1 MLRLSRSLLSAERR
15 VAPLLR
21 RAFSSLPEGVSPLT
35 MPSLSPTMETGS
47 LSAWLKKEGEEVN
60 AGEVLCQVETD
71 KAVVDYE
78 MQDDAVVAKIIC
90 PEGSADLPIGAL
102 LAYTVEDLDA
112 YKQLLDSGALANLSA
127 EAPSASEPV
136 AKAEPEAASAPTP
149 AAESS
154 HSGRVPLIKFLGK
167 RSLLSE
173 FNHSPLEE
181 PVKPAA
187 AAPAAQPVATPTVAA
202 DAEYED
208 LPLSNMRKIIA
219 KRLAASKQEV
229 PHSYTS
235 IDCEIDTILKFR
247 KQLKTKHDVK
257 VGMNDFILKAVALA
271 LRDVP
276 EANCF
281 FDVKTQSVQPNASVD
296 VSVAVATPSGL
307 ITPIVPKVDTLGLS
321 GVNSIFMELVMRARQ
336 NKLKPEEFQG
346 GSFTVSNLGSF
357 GIDQFRAVIN
367 PPQACILAVGGG
379 RKEVLPPL
387 EIVEGVNPEP
397 RIATL
402 MNVTLSSDRRVVD
415 GVIAGQFLQVFKAYM
430 ENPELMFIANS
441 AFGGEFASTMAS
453 IQQNENP
460 EGVYEVLERIGE
472 GSYGKVY
479 KAVNK
484 SNAEVVALKVVP
496 VESEDRATFDELTR
510 EIRILER
517 CESPFV
523 VHYRGSFSYESQLWI
538 AMEFCAAGSLAD
550 LHVLR
555 GRHVLSEPEIAAVC
569 ANVALGLAHL
579 HSQGL
584 IHRDIKAGNLLLNGD
599 GVTKLADFGVSAQ
612 LTATVGKRRTVI
624 GTPFWMAPEV
634 IQEAQYDCKAD
645 LWSLGITALELAE
658 GEPPLAHMHPMR
670 AIFLIPN
677 RAPPELREPNK
688 HSAEFRN
695 FLAVCLK
702 KDPQERAS
710 AEELLRHPFIAR
722 NVERLR
728 ANSER
733 AASGGRMAGLP
744 VLQEL
749 VEQSLEL
756 VHEARQ
762 RGAEDEAEFRD
773 AATGRPD
780 GSLSV
785 ADLST
790 MLRNGSMFSNGTGN
804 FGGFGGSDTAVGFSS
819 MRLNG
824 FGGGTTVFSSSAS
837 MDEERCGTMVYR
849 GDDNKSTNST
859 MESTSSETR
868 EREITSSDL
877 YGTMIPV
884 SASGTVRPPPAP
896 VVPVF
901 NSRSSSRSSSHGSS
915 QGETTKPEAESN
927 EPSFMKYFRR
937 ITSSKSGTIR
947 AAGAT
952 EASLRTVQQKLR
964 QLEED
969 YDRDREELARR
980 FEKQKAELERELS

>member
-1 MLRLSRSLLSAERR
+1 
-15 VAPLLR
+15 
-21 RAFSSLPEGVSPLT
+21 
-35 MPSLSPTMETGS
+35 
-47 LSAWLKKEGEEVN
+47 
-60 AGEVLCQVETD
+60 
-71 KAVVDYE
+71 
-78 MQDDAVVAKIIC
+78 
-90 PEGSADLPIGAL
+90 
-102 LAYTVEDLDA
+102 
-112 YKQLLDSGALANLSA
+112 
-127 EAPSASEPV
+127 
-136 AKAEPEAASAPTP
+136 
-149 AAESS
+149 
-154 HSGRVPLIKFLGK
+154 
-167 RSLLSE
+167 
-173 FNHSPLEE
+173 
-181 PVKPAA
+181 
-187 AAPAAQPVATPTVAA
+187 
-202 DAEYED
+202 
-208 LPLSNMRKIIA
+208 
-219 KRLAASKQEV
+219 
-229 PHSYTS
+229 
-235 IDCEIDTILKFR
+235 
-247 KQLKTKHDVK
+247 
-257 VGMNDFILKAVALA
+257 
-271 LRDVP
+271 
-276 EANCF
+276 
-281 FDVKTQSVQPNASVD
+281 
-296 VSVAVATPSGL
+296 
-307 ITPIVPKVDTLGLS
+307 
-321 GVNSIFMELVMRARQ
+321 
-336 NKLKPEEFQG
+336 
-346 GSFTVSNLGSF
+346 
-357 GIDQFRAVIN
+357 
-367 PPQACILAVGGG
+367 
-379 RKEVLPPL
+379 
-387 EIVEGVNPEP
+387 
-397 RIATL
+397 
-402 MNVTLSSDRRVVD
+402 
-415 GVIAGQFLQVFKAYM
+415 
-430 ENPELMFIANS
+430 
-441 AFGGEFASTMAS
+441 MAS

-555 GRHVLSEPEIAAVC
+555 GRHVL
-569 ANVALGLAHL
+569 
-579 HSQGL
+579 
-584 IHRDIKAGNLLLNGD
+584 K
-599 GVTKLADFGVSAQ
+599 
-612 LTATVGKRRTVI
+612 
-624 GTPFWMAPEV
+624 
-634 IQEAQYDCKAD
+634 
-645 LWSLGITALELAE
+645 LAE

-688 HSAEFRN
+688 YSAEFRN

-733 AASGGRMAGLP
+733 AAGGGRMAGLP

-762 RGAEDEAEFRD
+762 RGTEDEAEFRD

-837 MDEERCGTMVYR
+837 MDEEGCGTMVYR

-937 ITSSKSGTIR
+937 ITSSSSKSGTIR

>member
-1 MLRLSRSLLSAERR
+1 
-15 VAPLLR
+15 
-21 RAFSSLPEGVSPLT
+21 
-35 MPSLSPTMETGS
+35 
-47 LSAWLKKEGEEVN
+47 
-60 AGEVLCQVETD
+60 
-71 KAVVDYE
+71 
-78 MQDDAVVAKIIC
+78 
-90 PEGSADLPIGAL
+90 
-102 LAYTVEDLDA
+102 
-112 YKQLLDSGALANLSA
+112 
-127 EAPSASEPV
+127 
-136 AKAEPEAASAPTP
+136 
-149 AAESS
+149 
-154 HSGRVPLIKFLGK
+154 
-167 RSLLSE
+167 
-173 FNHSPLEE
+173 
-181 PVKPAA
+181 
-187 AAPAAQPVATPTVAA
+187 
-202 DAEYED
+202 
-208 LPLSNMRKIIA
+208 
-219 KRLAASKQEV
+219 
-229 PHSYTS
+229 
-235 IDCEIDTILKFR
+235 
-247 KQLKTKHDVK
+247 
-257 VGMNDFILKAVALA
+257 
-271 LRDVP
+271 
-276 EANCF
+276 
-281 FDVKTQSVQPNASVD
+281 
-296 VSVAVATPSGL
+296 
-307 ITPIVPKVDTLGLS
+307 
-321 GVNSIFMELVMRARQ
+321 
-336 NKLKPEEFQG
+336 
-346 GSFTVSNLGSF
+346 
-357 GIDQFRAVIN
+357 
-367 PPQACILAVGGG
+367 
-379 RKEVLPPL
+379 
-387 EIVEGVNPEP
+387 
-397 RIATL
+397 
-402 MNVTLSSDRRVVD
+402 
-415 GVIAGQFLQVFKAYM
+415 
-430 ENPELMFIANS
+430 
-441 AFGGEFASTMAS
+441 MAS
-453 IQQNENP
+453 IQRNENP

-496 VESEDRATFDELTR
+496 VESEDRAAFDELTR

-555 GRHVLSEPEIAAVC
+555 GRRVLSEPEIAAVC

-599 GVTKLADFGVSAQ
+599 GVAKLADFGVSAQ

-634 IQEAQYDCKAD
+634 IQEAHYDCKVD

-688 HSAEFRN
+688 YSTEFRD
-695 FLAVCLK
+695 FIAVCLK

-710 AEELLRHPFIAR
+710 ADELLRHPFIAR
-722 NVERLR
+722 SVERLR
-728 ANSER
+728 ANSGR
-733 AASGGRMAGLP
+733 AGNGGRMAGLP

-756 VHEARQ
+756 VHEARL

-790 MLRNGSMFSNGTGN
+790 MLRNGSLLNGTGG

-824 FGGGTTVFSSSAS
+824 FGGTTVFSNAGGE
-837 MDEERCGTMVYR
+837 DGCGTMVYR

-877 YGTMIPV
+877 YGTMIPI

-896 VVPVF
+896 VAPVS
-901 NSRSSSRSSSHGSS
+901 NSRTSSRSSRESS

-937 ITSSKSGTIR
+937 ITSSSSKSGTIR

-969 YDRDREELARR
+969 YERDREELARR
-980 FEKQKAELERELS
+980 FEKQKAELERELESLGFTS

>member
-1 MLRLSRSLLSAERR
+1 
-15 VAPLLR
+15 
-21 RAFSSLPEGVSPLT
+21 
-35 MPSLSPTMETGS
+35 
-47 LSAWLKKEGEEVN
+47 
-60 AGEVLCQVETD
+60 
-71 KAVVDYE
+71 
-78 MQDDAVVAKIIC
+78 
-90 PEGSADLPIGAL
+90 
-102 LAYTVEDLDA
+102 
-112 YKQLLDSGALANLSA
+112 
-127 EAPSASEPV
+127 
-136 AKAEPEAASAPTP
+136 
-149 AAESS
+149 
-154 HSGRVPLIKFLGK
+154 
-167 RSLLSE
+167 
-173 FNHSPLEE
+173 
-181 PVKPAA
+181 
-187 AAPAAQPVATPTVAA
+187 
-202 DAEYED
+202 
-208 LPLSNMRKIIA
+208 
-219 KRLAASKQEV
+219 
-229 PHSYTS
+229 
-235 IDCEIDTILKFR
+235 
-247 KQLKTKHDVK
+247 
-257 VGMNDFILKAVALA
+257 
-271 LRDVP
+271 
-276 EANCF
+276 
-281 FDVKTQSVQPNASVD
+281 
-296 VSVAVATPSGL
+296 
-307 ITPIVPKVDTLGLS
+307 
-321 GVNSIFMELVMRARQ
+321 
-336 NKLKPEEFQG
+336 
-346 GSFTVSNLGSF
+346 
-357 GIDQFRAVIN
+357 
-367 PPQACILAVGGG
+367 
-379 RKEVLPPL
+379 
-387 EIVEGVNPEP
+387 
-397 RIATL
+397 
-402 MNVTLSSDRRVVD
+402 
-415 GVIAGQFLQVFKAYM
+415 
-430 ENPELMFIANS
+430 
-441 AFGGEFASTMAS
+441 MAS

-523 VHYRGSFSYESQLWI
+523 VQYRGSFSYESQLWI

-555 GRHVLSEPEIAAVC
+555 GRHVL
-569 ANVALGLAHL
+569 
-579 HSQGL
+579 
-584 IHRDIKAGNLLLNGD
+584 K
-599 GVTKLADFGVSAQ
+599 
-612 LTATVGKRRTVI
+612 
-624 GTPFWMAPEV
+624 
-634 IQEAQYDCKAD
+634 
-645 LWSLGITALELAE
+645 LAE

-688 HSAEFRN
+688 YSAEFRN

-728 ANSER
+728 SNSER

-837 MDEERCGTMVYR
+837 MDEEGCGTMVYR

-937 ITSSKSGTIR
+937 ITSSSSKSGTIR

-969 YDRDREELARR
+969 YDRNREELARR

>member
-1 MLRLSRSLLSAERR
+1 
-15 VAPLLR
+15 
-21 RAFSSLPEGVSPLT
+21 
-35 MPSLSPTMETGS
+35 
-47 LSAWLKKEGEEVN
+47 
-60 AGEVLCQVETD
+60 
-71 KAVVDYE
+71 
-78 MQDDAVVAKIIC
+78 
-90 PEGSADLPIGAL
+90 
-102 LAYTVEDLDA
+102 
-112 YKQLLDSGALANLSA
+112 
-127 EAPSASEPV
+127 
-136 AKAEPEAASAPTP
+136 
-149 AAESS
+149 
-154 HSGRVPLIKFLGK
+154 
-167 RSLLSE
+167 
-173 FNHSPLEE
+173 
-181 PVKPAA
+181 
-187 AAPAAQPVATPTVAA
+187 
-202 DAEYED
+202 
-208 LPLSNMRKIIA
+208 
-219 KRLAASKQEV
+219 
-229 PHSYTS
+229 
-235 IDCEIDTILKFR
+235 
-247 KQLKTKHDVK
+247 
-257 VGMNDFILKAVALA
+257 
-271 LRDVP
+271 
-276 EANCF
+276 
-281 FDVKTQSVQPNASVD
+281 
-296 VSVAVATPSGL
+296 
-307 ITPIVPKVDTLGLS
+307 
-321 GVNSIFMELVMRARQ
+321 
-336 NKLKPEEFQG
+336 
-346 GSFTVSNLGSF
+346 
-357 GIDQFRAVIN
+357 
-367 PPQACILAVGGG
+367 
-379 RKEVLPPL
+379 
-387 EIVEGVNPEP
+387 
-397 RIATL
+397 
-402 MNVTLSSDRRVVD
+402 
-415 GVIAGQFLQVFKAYM
+415 
-430 ENPELMFIANS
+430 
-441 AFGGEFASTMAS
+441 MAS

-599 GVTKLADFGVSAQ
+599 GVTKLADF
-612 LTATVGKRRTVI
+612 
-624 GTPFWMAPEV
+624 
-634 IQEAQYDCKAD
+634 
-645 LWSLGITALELAE
+645 ELAE

-688 HSAEFRN
+688 YSAEFRN

-733 AASGGRMAGLP
+733 AAGGGRMAGLP

-762 RGAEDEAEFRD
+762 RGTEDEAEFRD

-837 MDEERCGTMVYR
+837 MDEEGCGTMVYR

-937 ITSSKSGTIR
+937 ITSSSSKSGTIR